1 MIPKL
6 RYSVIRFLPASIDH
20 WQHCNIHLL
29 KDNEFYTIL
38 NLGLSSNGQVKV
50 LSHDKFCICT
60 NFFFHAV
67 NFTYLY
73 LIIAWGTEH
82 WVVTYEGKLRYSKS
96 VRSGLAP
103 WTNNVAKHCK
113 WWYVA
118 VIVIGNPGKPIKCYR
133 IGS

>member
-1 MIPKL
+1 M
-6 RYSVIRFLPASIDH
+6 
-20 WQHCNIHLL
+20 
-29 KDNEFYTIL
+29 
-38 NLGLSSNGQVKV
+38 
-50 LSHDKFCICT
+50 T
-60 NFFFHAV
+60 NFVFALFFFHAV

-133 IGS
+133 IGSLINFKIRVSKYSCLNSVGTGSSKLNCCFLKDI